1 MQPDLL
7 GAPLPH
13 QKSLRRPIRDQLA
26 WESLRTLPGRRAELG
41 NGTRATRCGRNAVW
55 RLDLVGGESL
65 FVTFCRD
72 AGDFSR
78 RFFGLTVAA
87 ELARSDARFMAA
99 AIEFADEAAGTIV
112 TRPIGGKSLAALF
125 VSAFRFDRNPL
136 GFRRPR
142 ELVHAG
148 LGAAVVWLA
157 AFQHAS
163 VARPATLYDHSL
175 SGSWARSR
183 RRLSSPAFNGYQH
196 LQALP
201 HLYDL
206 QPVGDGDL
214 LVMGDATLGNLYF
227 DGSRAGA
234 VDFEDVGVGHGCRDD
249 AQLAADLFNMMGHP
263 LSTSDRQLTAQL
275 RERRRPLHALV
286 EIELLV
292 NRFVAS
298 ASSPWPQRRSVRSRI
313 GRAIDRAIVSLVAG
327 GCLQPRVKENR

>member
-1 MQPDLL
+1 VQPDLL

-13 QKSLRRPIRDQLA
+13 QEGLRRPIRDQIA
-26 WESLRTLPGRRAELG
+26 WESLRTLPGRHAELG

-72 AGDFSR
+72 SSDFSR
-78 RFFGLTVAA
+78 RLFGLTVAA

-99 AIEFADEAAGTIV
+99 DIELADEPAGTIV
-112 TRPIGGKSLAALF
+112 TRPIGGSSLAALF

-142 ELVHAG
+142 ELVRTG
-148 LGAAVVWLA
+148 LDVAAAWLA
-157 AFQHAS
+157 AFQRSSAT
-163 VARPATLYDHSL
+163 RPATLYDHSL

-183 RRLSSPAFNGYQH
+183 RRLSSPAFNGYQQ
-196 LQALP
+196 LQAVP
-201 HLYDL
+201 DRYDL
-206 QPVGDGDL
+206 QPVDDGDL

-227 DGSRAGA
+227 DGTRAGA
-234 VDFEDVGVGHGCRDD
+234 IDFEDVGVGYSGRDD
-249 AQLAADLFNMMGHP
+249 AQLAADVGNVMRHP
-263 LSTSDRQLTAQL
+263 LYASDRRLATAF
-275 RERRRPLHALV
+275 RSRRRAPHALV

-298 ASSPWPQRRSVRSRI
+298 ASRPWLQRRSARRTI
-313 GRAIDRAIVSLVAG
+313 ARAIDRAIVSLVADG
-327 GCLQPRVKENR
+327 YLRAKGR